1 MNEEINAKSSCQS
14 TQKYCKEKEEEKK
27 KKKKRKRKRRIKEKE
42 EEKKKGNYKVI
53 VVNAQIQTN
62 NLINVI

>member
-1 MNEEINAKSSCQS
+1 M
-14 TQKYCKEKEEEKK
+14 QKALASQPRNTVKK
-27 KKKKRKRKRRIKEKE
+27 KKKKRKRKRRRKEKE

-62 NLINVI
+62 NLIDVI

>member
-1 MNEEINAKSSCQS
+1 M
-14 TQKYCKEKEEEKK
+14 QKALASQPRNTVKK
-27 KKKKRKRKRRIKEKE
+27 KKKKRKRRRKEKE